1 MKQSRNEVILEAAV
15 PVPQVVEYLEQL
27 VAALKSGAVHVHV
40 GSQEIVLGP
49 RGVLGFELRARQ
61 KGKRQKLA
69 LELSWRKKLVAP
81 DESLELA
88 FRSASSEVAPE
99 AIEVV
104 DLETAETAEAAS
116 AGTAA
121 DVGAEKGEAHEG
133 EATSTSAGSDVP
145 AA

>member
-49 RGVLGFELRARQ
+49 RGVLGFEMRARQ

-81 DESLELA
+81 DEGLDLS
-88 FRSASSEVAPE
+88 FRSAPAEVAPE

-104 DLETAETAEAAS
+104 DLDAAEAAS
-116 AGTAA
+116 AGAAA
-121 DVGAEKGEAHEG
+121 DASSAKGEAHEG
-133 EATSTSAGSDVP
+133 EAASSPASTDAP

>member
-1 MKQSRNEVILEAAV
+1 MKQSHNEVILESAV

-49 RGVLGFELRARQ
+49 RDVLGFELRARQ

-81 DESLELA
+81 DEGLDLS
-88 FRSASSEVAPE
+88 FRSAPELAPE

-104 DLETAETAEAAS
+104 DLDAAES
-116 AGTAA
+116 DRAGTAA
-121 DVGAEKGEAHEG
+121 DDSADKGEAHEG
-133 EATSTSAGSDVP
+133 EPSASPASNDVTV
-145 AA
+145 A